1 MIGVLLVRHGET
13 ELNTRGLLQGW
24 RDSPLTEKGIQ
35 QAQALRDRL
44 AVEPI
49 THAVTSDLGRAKQ
62 TMAILLEG
70 RPMVVFETEM
80 LRERHYGKLE
90 GTSEMVWRIQRER
103 LRREKGEELIPEEGE
118 SRADVQHR
126 TRSFILEMEALKMGD
141 RLLIVGHSHWNRQ
154 FLADILDVPEE
165 NWDLL
170 SSSHAGLTALVR
182 DAVDSPWRCLFLDD
196 TSHLSPPQP
205 EPLEPASPTDQ
216 PSPPSP
222 QTPPL
227 PRED

>member
-1 MIGVLLVRHGET
+1 
-13 ELNTRGLLQGW
+13 
-24 RDSPLTEKGIQ
+24 LTEKGIQ
-35 QAQALRDRL
+35 QAQALRERL

-205 EPLEPASPTDQ
+205 EPLQPASPTDQ